1 VESVP
6 NYLLLGP
13 MSLRPCPDRVAS
25 GLLCVCRCAYCFRF
39 GMIADMVV
47 VVVVMAV
54 IKYAFVV
61 VVYCLEML

>member
-1 VESVP
+1 
-6 NYLLLGP
+6 
-13 MSLRPCPDRVAS
+13 
-25 GLLCVCRCAYCFRF
+25 
-39 GMIADMVV
+39 MIADMVV